1 MINFVPSYA
10 MLSPEERERVKEAYR
25 VGLNYCIEK
34 HGSRGCQSEI
44 AKQTGFSSQFIC
56 NIKQGFSKN
65 FGEKA
70 MQKIAEYFD
79 LNMTDIVELGE
90 KVMAGQ
96 ISSQKPPVVRSKWFE
111 KGGDA

>member
-1 MINFVPSYA
+1 MVNFVPSYA
-10 MLSPEERERVKEAYR
+10 MLSPEERDKVKEAYR

-34 HGSRGCQSEI
+34 HGSRGCQSDI

-70 MQKIAEYFD
+70 MQKIAEFFG
-79 LNMTDIVELGE
+79 LNMTDIVKIGE
-90 KVMAGQ
+90 QIMAEKIQ
-96 ISSQKPPVVRSKWFE
+96 PQESQLDCVGKEV
-111 KGGDA
+111 